1 MALEGEMRRI
11 LVPIDGSKVAVRAAR
26 HAVELARR
34 AGGVR
39 IVLLNVQHALERWY
53 KHGLMNEEALKHL
66 RLQAEA
72 ESAEARAVLDES
84 GVPYD
89 FRVVFGHPAE
99 VITRLAKEL
108 ECDGI
113 VMGTRGLGEVE
124 NVFLG
129 STAYKVIQLAETPI
143 TLIK

>member
-1 MALEGEMRRI
+1 MRKI

-26 HAVELARR
+26 HAVESARR
-34 AGGVR
+34 TGDIR
-39 IVLLNVQHALERWY
+39 IILLNVQQVLERWY

-66 RLQAEA
+66 RQQGEE

-99 VITRLAKEL
+99 VITRLAKEQDC
-108 ECDGI
+108 EGI
-113 VMGTRGLGEVE
+113 VMGTRGLGDVE

-129 STAYKVIQLAETPI
+129 STAYKVIQLAELPI